1 MSKTDSIKARLRNV
15 ALING
20 KPYDYVLT
28 HYFIERVLSRI
39 SVSPYAH
46 NFVLKGG
53 LLLQAVLEE
62 QARATRDIDLL
73 AQRISNQ
80 EDDLLKM
87 FREILDINSDD
98 GIVFDLD
105 SLEASPITQEA
116 AYQGISLT
124 INAFLDRTKGR
135 VHIDIGFGD
144 VVTPNPISMT
154 YPVLLDTSEIHLN
167 AYSLESVISEKFH
180 AMVDLAYANS
190 RMKDFFDIS
199 MLAVTKDFDGDVLQQ
214 AIRSTFVRRD
224 TQMPEVLAIFTESFS
239 QDHDKQRQW
248 AAFVQRTRITQ
259 KGFSETLSLIKG
271 FLEPLYGSSRENLPW
286 QYNWNHNT
294 LLWTPKE

>member
-28 HYFIERVLSRI
+28 HYFIERVLYRI
-39 SVSPYAH
+39 SVSPYAQ

-53 LLLQAVLEE
+53 LLLQAILEE
-62 QARATRDIDLL
+62 KARATRDIDLL
-73 AQRISNQ
+73 AQRVNNR
-80 EDDLLKM
+80 EDELLTM
-87 FREILDINSDD
+87 FKEILSINSDD
-98 GIVFDLD
+98 GVIFDLD

-135 VHIDIGFGD
+135 VHMDIGFGD

-154 YPVLLDTSEIHLN
+154 YPVLLDTSEIHLK

-180 AMVDLAYANS
+180 AMVDLAFANS
-190 RMKDFFDIS
+190 RMKDFFDVS
-199 MLAVTKDFDGDVLQQ
+199 MLAITNDFDGDVLQQ
-214 AIRSTFVRRD
+214 AIQS
-224 TQMPEVLAIFTESFS
+224 
-239 QDHDKQRQW
+239 
-248 AAFVQRTRITQ
+248 
-259 KGFSETLSLIKG
+259 
-271 FLEPLYGSSRENLPW
+271 
-286 QYNWNHNT
+286 T
-294 LLWTPKE
+294 LLVVIHKCPLCQPYSQRASVRILINSASGQLLFREQKLRKKVSQKYFL